1 MVASCSAPWTRVIPV
16 GLPESSL
23 VAKLPSVATT
33 FGSISEICRK
43 RWPSQASISSGWGSR
58 LPGGRH
64 LSTFATYTRSR
75 SRPIP
80 ASSLSSSLP
89 ACPTKGLPCW
99 SSWNPGASPTN
110 IRSALGSPTPKT
122 TWVRPSA
129 SRHLVQPATSAAKAA
144 SSVAATASAAT
155 TARRRSAKARL
166 LGGAVSREDG
176 ELLAH
181 VLGAA
186 IGTVGIVTVP
196 DELLEMRLA
205 LHTHVLV
212 DRHRHGSVSRIPDAP
227 RTSSI
232 P

>member
-1 MVASCSAPWTRVIPV
+1 M
-16 GLPESSL
+16 
-23 VAKLPSVATT
+23 
-33 FGSISEICRK
+33 
-43 RWPSQASISSGWGSR
+43 
-58 LPGGRH
+58 
-64 LSTFATYTRSR
+64 YTCSR

-80 ASSLSSSLP
+80 ASRLSSSLP
-89 ACPTKGLPCW
+89 AWPTKGLPCW

-155 TARRRSAKARL
+155 TATGRAEARL

-186 IGTVGIVTVP
+186 IRTVGVVTVP

-205 LHTHVLV
+205 LHAHVLV
-212 DRHRHGSVSRIPDAP
+212 DRHRRESLGITPDVSELQKEASAP
-227 RTSSI
+227 AGFSRRASESRS
-232 P
+232 